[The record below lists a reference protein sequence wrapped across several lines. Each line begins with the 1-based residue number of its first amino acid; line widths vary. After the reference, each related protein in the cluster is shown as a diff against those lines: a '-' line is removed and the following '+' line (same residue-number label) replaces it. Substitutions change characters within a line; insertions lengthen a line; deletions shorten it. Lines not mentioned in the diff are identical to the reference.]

1 MAEIKNSERGRSF
14 FRVRFYH
21 DGIYNW
27 RFLRLPVSDRKGPL
41 KYFIHPF
48 YSHRLFCL
56 PEIILYYCNSYFH
69 LDQREMENSKWRGTE
84 LNRRRRDFQS
94 LALPTELP
102 RLDVKKSEIKSSGSI
117 NLSPYFVKR
126 FISEQLIN

>member
-21 DGIYNW
+21 DRIYNR
-27 RFLRLPVSDRKGPL
+27 RFLRFPVFDSKGPV
-41 KYFIHPF
+41 KYFIRPF
-48 YSHRLFCL
+48 YIHRSFCL
-56 PEIILYYCNSYFH
+56 PEIILYYCNSYFY
-69 LDQREMENSKWRGTE
+69 LKQWGKENSKWRGTE

-102 RLDVKKSEIKSSGSI
+102 RLDVKKTITKSSESI
-117 NLSPYFVKR
+117 NLSPYFVNR
-126 FISEQLIN
+126 FISKKVIN

>member
-14 FRVRFYH
+14 FRIRFDH
-21 DGIYNW
+21 DRIYNR
-27 RFLRLPVSDRKGPL
+27 RFLRLPVCDSKGPL

-48 YSHRLFCL
+48 YIHRLFCL
-56 PEIILYYCNSYFH
+56 HEIMKYYCNSYSY
-69 LDQREMENSKWRGTE
+69 LRQWGMENSKWRGTE

-102 RLDVKKSEIKSSGSI
+102 RLDVKKTTIEPFESI

-126 FISEQLIN
+126 FIPEQVIN